1 MNYNRSESLK
11 ELAPALA
18 KVMSEVGPALKDS
31 TNPHFRSKYANL
43 AACHAVSIGPLTA
56 NGFSF
61 PMFPSYDLAA
71 NTLSVT
77 ALLLHSSGEFI
88 ESTLTIPLKDGANAQ
103 DVLAAE
109 TYARRG
115 LYPMVGVVPD
125 DDDDGETA
133 VGRGQSAPQ
142 RQEQRR
148 EPPAPKPRQE
158 AAKPASQPP
167 PRQLQDE
174 LKDRGILKGPQLADK
189 AFGGTQ
195 PPQPEDEASDPLA
208 KDDELMNTLLGE
220 AFQRLTAA
228 GMNGQ
233 QKIIFARD
241 ATGSHPNGW
250 RVSDGKKFLTVMAEK
265 YPQ

>member
-1 MNYNRSESLK
+1 MHYYRSETLK
-11 ELAPALA
+11 DLAPSLA

-61 PMFPSYDLAA
+61 PMFPSYDLAS

-133 VGRGQSAPQ
+133 VGRGQGAPQ
-142 RQEQRR
+142 QQEQRR

-158 AAKPASQPP
+158 PARPPSQPP
-167 PRQLQDE
+167 KQLGEE
-174 LKDRGILKGPQLADK
+174 LADRGVIKPA
-189 AFGGTQ
+189 
-195 PPQPEDEASDPLA
+195 QPEAPADDPPA

-220 AFQRLTAA
+220 AFQTLSKA
-228 GMNGQ
+228 GMNAQ
-233 QKIIFARD
+233 QKVILAKK
-241 ATGSHPNGW
+241 ATDGKHPNEW
-250 RVSDGKKFLTVMAEK
+250 RVSDGKKFLSFMATEF
-265 YPQ
+265 PS